1 MSCTNGRAALVFS
14 PHSQKNGDVHVTG
27 VTAKSCEQGVRDRRG
42 SASRRPA
49 ATSPARRS
57 AASRSTA
64 APRAQVRDPKAT
76 DPSLGGWVIGHSAQ
90 CVNVD
95 SRAHYT
101 VKVTN
106 VTCTGI

>member
-1 MSCTNGRAALVFS
+1 MLGRRAFGPAGFSTNAHCVTV
-14 PHSQKNGDVHVTG
+14 NGGPT
-27 VTAKSCEQGVRDRRG
+27 
-42 SASRRPA
+42 
-49 ATSPARRS
+49 
-57 AASRSTA
+57 
-64 APRAQVRDPKAT
+64 AQVRDPKAT
-76 DPSLGGWVIGHSAQ
+76 DPSLGGWVIGHSTQ

>member
-1 MSCTNGRAALVFS
+1 M
-14 PHSQKNGDVHVTG
+14 
-27 VTAKSCEQGVRDRRG
+27 
-42 SASRRPA
+42 
-49 ATSPARRS
+49 
-57 AASRSTA
+57 
-64 APRAQVRDPKAT
+64 
-76 DPSLGGWVIGHSAQ
+76 IGHSTQ